1 VAKVKSASAW
11 IWGGQ
16 MTRWIKKDFTMS
28 SLNNKWGG
36 QIEKCLS
43 LNLETLGKSSQWG
56 GQIAGENISKD

>member
-16 MTRWIKKDFTMS
+16 MTSWRKKEFTKS

-43 LNLETLGKSSQWG
+43 LNLEKSSQWG
-56 GQIAGENISKD
+56 GQIERNNIRKI